1 MESSDIPDAN
11 KINLRDSDEEN
22 CSNQKQSQKV
32 PNKPPSQGEM
42 KQNEVNNSK
51 SNSNSDPATYGTL
64 YCDGKMVYKGE
75 SRDETPSKTEHLK
88 NEHDETG
95 KNEINSGF
103 GQNNLAGQMK
113 IKSKDS
119 QASGD
124 KQTTTFYQSQ
134 NVHQEKNNPT
144 KGRSVF
150 DRLAN
155 KNEESVNHRQSDPR
169 KNKRHSGVQNVSYAG
184 LDKLVNSLYL
194 QQINFSILHF
204 IKKLSIKKMKV

>member
-22 CSNQKQSQKV
+22 CSNQKQSRKV
-32 PNKPPSQGEM
+32 PNKPPSQGEI
-42 KQNEVNNSK
+42 KQNDVNNSK
-51 SNSNSDPATYGTL
+51 SNSNSDPATCGTL
-64 YCDGKMVYKGE
+64 YCDGKMDYKGE
-75 SRDETPSKTEHLK
+75 SRHATPSKTEHLK

-103 GQNNLAGQMK
+103 GLNNPAGQKK

-124 KQTTTFYQSQ
+124 KQPQTTTFYQSQ

-150 DRLAN
+150 DRLGK
-155 KNEESVNHRQSDPR
+155 KNEESVYHRQSDPR
-169 KNKRHSGVQNVSYAG
+169 KIKCHSGDQNVSYAG

-204 IKKLSIKKMKV
+204 IKILSIKR